1 VTWDEVRSC
10 LDSGDPGDLVFD
22 ARQVVE
28 RVAELGDLYAPVLS
42 LVQEIPS
49 LG

>member
-10 LDSGDPGDLVFD
+10 LESGDPAELAFD
-22 ARQVVE
+22 ARQVLQ

-42 LVQEIPS
+42 TVQEIPS